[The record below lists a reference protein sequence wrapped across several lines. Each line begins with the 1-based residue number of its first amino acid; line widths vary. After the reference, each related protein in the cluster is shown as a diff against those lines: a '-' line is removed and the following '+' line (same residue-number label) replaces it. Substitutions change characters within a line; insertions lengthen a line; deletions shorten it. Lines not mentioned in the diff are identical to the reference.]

1 MTRKIFT
8 PADIID
14 MKFDQLKSLVN
25 NLLINN
31 RNFKSGYYFRTY
43 PSTSIF
49 VRHVLR
55 DQAEHIIGRIEQLQD
70 DVMGEI
76 EELEKETVQPASEE
90 GFDDH
95 PYGV

>member
-1 MTRKIFT
+1 MTHKIFT

-14 MKFDQLKSLVN
+14 IQFDQLKSLVN

-31 RNFKSGYYFRTY
+31 RNFKTGYYFRTY
-43 PSTSIF
+43 SSTSIF
-49 VRHVLR
+49 VKQILH
-55 DQAEHIIGRIEQLQD
+55 DQAEHIIRRIEQLQNSVLAELD
-70 DVMGEI
+70 EVKEEI
-76 EELEKETVQPASEE
+76 HEE